1 MQSLLSPPFPVVFQ
15 PRLTHPSFFPLY
27 VASEGEAARMMYIL
41 LIVSFTAQRRARHL
55 IDSSLVLG
63 GKVAWA
69 PSITVIIIHHV
80 GAGGKKTSTGSKWRG
95 ERPWPPFPTS
105 YPLTSVFFRFSPFC
119 LFLIHS
125 LLSSGTSLASTKSII
140 NS

>member
-1 MQSLLSPPFPVVFQ
+1 MQSLRSPPFPVVFQ
-15 PRLTHPSFFPLY
+15 PQLTRPSFFLLY
-27 VASEGEAARMMYIL
+27 VASEGEAAPMMYIL

-69 PSITVIIIHHV
+69 PSITVIVIHHI

-95 ERPWPPFPTS
+95 ERTWPPFLTS
-105 YPLTSVFFRFSPFC
+105 YPPAFVFRFSPFSH
-119 LFLIHS
+119 FLIHS
-125 LLSSGTSLASTKSII
+125 PLSSGTSLASTKSIM